1 MSASTSATE
10 QRLLV
15 EALTRLAF
23 ANQQAIDQAPN
34 ARVRAVLETTGR
46 AADEAARHIQYGR
59 RELLTPEQV
68 KLVAQCEKE
77 LSL

>member
-1 MSASTSATE
+1 MLVEKQNKDTDTWK
-10 QRLLV
+10 LV

-23 ANQQAIDQAPN
+23 ANQEAVDQAPN

-59 RELLTPEQV
+59 RDQLTPAQA
-68 KLVAQCEKE
+68 KLVAQCEKD
-77 LSL
+77 L